1 VRYKYFWE
9 LEDVG
14 VYEATTWKALGREFW
29 DLTFFIFESR
39 DGIGKMVSDWFML
52 NMIGVIA

>member
-29 DLTFFIFESR
+29 DLTFFIFKSR
-39 DGIGKMVSDWFML
+39 DGIGKMVSDWFMIG
-52 NMIGVIA
+52 MIA